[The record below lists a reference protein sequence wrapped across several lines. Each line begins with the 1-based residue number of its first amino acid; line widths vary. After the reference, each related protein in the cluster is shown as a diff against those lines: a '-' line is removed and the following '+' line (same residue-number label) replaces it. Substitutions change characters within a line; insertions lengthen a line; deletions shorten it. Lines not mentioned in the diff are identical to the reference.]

1 MTFKAAAVN
10 FKIRPI
16 RSDGQFWSHT
26 LDLISEAHT
35 KGASLVVLPEF
46 FCVELLHLAKDL
58 APEKAPRYLIQY
70 SDAIESWLQR
80 IAENSGLVIVGG
92 SHFKEIGGRIR
103 NVSPIAFPDGS
114 LRFQE
119 KNNLTRY
126 EIDPWDLERGHGLAA
141 LPGALGVTICYDTEF
156 PEAGRALTEAGM
168 LVHCVP
174 AWTETQRGFQRVR
187 WSCLARSVE
196 NQTFVVHASL
206 VGDLG
211 REPIPENYGSSAVI
225 APSTE
230 PFQVSA
236 ILAETP
242 LNEEG
247 VAIAELDLEAL
258 TDSRN
263 RGDVRPWMDRHQG
276 DWTVATDPGDYDSRS
291 IVPWYLP
298 VQDA

>member
-10 FKIRPI
+10 FKIRRI

-26 LDLISEAHT
+26 LDLISEAHE

-46 FCVELLHLAKDL
+46 FSVELLHLVKEL
-58 APEKAPRYLIQY
+58 APEKAPRYLVQY
-70 SDAIESWLQR
+70 ADALESWFSR

-92 SHFKEIGGRIR
+92 SHFKEIDGRIR

-114 LRFQE
+114 IRHQE

-126 EIDPWDLERGHGLAA
+126 EVDPWDLERGYGLTP
-141 LPGALGVTICYDTEF
+141 LPGGLGVTICYDTEF
-156 PEAGRALTEAGM
+156 PEAGRALSESGM

-196 NQTFVVHASL
+196 NQTFVIHSSL

-230 PFQVSA
+230 PFPVTA
-236 ILAETP
+236 ALAETAV
-242 LNEEG
+242 NEEG

-258 TDSRN
+258 LDSRN
-263 RGDVRPWMDRHQG
+263 RGDVRPWLDRHHG
-276 DWTVATDPGDYDSRS
+276 DWSIALEPGGYDSRS

-298 VQDA
+298 PFET